1 MKYPLV
7 LFFLFVLINKSAA
20 QDTDFFEANIKL
32 FSANISYEKKISD
45 EFFIRASLGYD
56 AKYYFNNNI
65 FTGET
70 KDFYILQP
78 VLSVQP
84 RYYYNL
90 KKRESK
96 NLKTTNNSANFLAF
110 DIAYKSS
117 LGNISNEDVHY
128 YDSFA
133 FSPIWSIRRNISDSK
148 FVYEAGVGLSL
159 SYYLKSNTNQRTD
172 LSPKFNVGI
181 GYVF

>member
-1 MKYPLV
+1 M
-7 LFFLFVLINKSAA
+7 
-20 QDTDFFEANIKL
+20 
-32 FSANISYEKKISD
+32 
-45 EFFIRASLGYD
+45 GYD
-56 AKYYFNNNI
+56 VSYYFNHNV

-90 KKRESK
+90 KKRENK

-110 DIAYKSS
+110 DIAYNSS

-148 FVYEAGVGLSL
+148 FVYEAGIGLSL
-159 SYYLKSNTNQRTD
+159 FYYLKSNTNQRTD